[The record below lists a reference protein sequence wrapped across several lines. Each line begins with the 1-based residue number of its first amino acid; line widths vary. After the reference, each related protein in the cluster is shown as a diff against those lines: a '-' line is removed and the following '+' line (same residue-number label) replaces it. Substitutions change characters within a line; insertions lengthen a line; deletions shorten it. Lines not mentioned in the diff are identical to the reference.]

1 MSVLDELHMRAA
13 LELAQKGYG
22 KTSPNP
28 MVGALLVKNN
38 VVIGRGWHRKAGAAH
53 AEIEAI
59 RDARRQDHMLKGA
72 TLYVTLEPCCTVGRT
87 PPCTEAII
95 ESGIKK
101 VVVGAVDPNPKH
113 SGRAFRILKK
123 HGIEVRKGV
132 LADQVNEL
140 NAAFYHWVKSGTPY
154 ITLKSAMTLD
164 GKIATSSGE
173 SKWITGQLARR
184 KSLKLR
190 AGSDAILVGVSTILE
205 DDPSLL
211 ARGKRGGVSL
221 RRIILDTNART
232 PLNSQVVSDGFG
244 HDTLIVVSR
253 EAPARKVSALRKKV
267 RIIQAS
273 EKQGK
278 IDIVWLMNL
287 LGKENVLSVLVEG
300 GGEVSASF
308 LGEGL
313 VNEIAFFYA
322 PKILGG
328 DDSRPAVAG
337 LGVERNGLFRNLKK
351 VKWSKI
357 GPDLLLTA
365 SVCEA

>member
-1 MSVLDELHMRAA
+1 MRAA

-38 VVIGRGWHRKAGAAH
+38 VVIGRGWHRKAGGTH

-59 RDARRQDHMLKGA
+59 RDARRQDHMIKGA

-87 PPCTEAII
+87 PPCTQAII
-95 ESGIKK
+95 ESGIER

-123 HGIEVRKGV
+123 HGVEVRKGILV
-132 LADQVNEL
+132 DQINEL
-140 NAAFYHWVKSGTPY
+140 NDAFYHWVKSGTPY
-154 ITLKSAMTLD
+154 IALKSAMTLD

-184 KSLKLR
+184 KSLRLR
-190 AGSDAILVGVSTILE
+190 AGSDAILVGVNTILE

-244 HDTLIVVSR
+244 LHTLIVVSR
-253 EAPARKVSALRKKV
+253 KAPARKVSALRKKV
-267 RIIQAS
+267 RIIEAP

-278 IDIVWLMNL
+278 IDIVWLMKL
-287 LGKENVLSVLVEG
+287 LGKENVLSLLVEG
-300 GGEVSASF
+300 GGEVAASF
-308 LGEGL
+308 LSEGL
-313 VNEIAFFYA
+313 VNKVAFFYA
-322 PKILGG
+322 PKIIGG
-328 DDSRPAVAG
+328 DGSRPAVAG
-337 LGVERNGLFRNLKK
+337 LGIHRNGLSRDLKN
-351 VKWSKI
+351 VRWSKL

-365 SVCEA
+365 LVREA